1 MTLELER
8 VVADL
13 ADKVERRYYGKY
25 RGIVRDN
32 EDPSL
37 LGRLKVSVP
46 SVLGPDVVTG
56 WATPCVPY
64 GGAADQ
70 GFLFVPGISSG
81 VWVEFEEGD
90 LEFPVWVGTYWT
102 APDAASQVPKPQ
114 DDDGS
119 ERSDVQN
126 PPTRKIIKTLKGHT
140 VQFEDRD
147 GAESIL
153 VREGTKGHLIA
164 LTQDGIRITDATGNT
179 VEMTDSAMTLHAAV
193 PFTIDAPGQ
202 PVRILGDTID
212 FQKG

>member
-8 VVADL
+8 IVADL
-13 ADKVERRYYGKY
+13 TDKVERRYYGKY
-25 RGIVRDN
+25 RGVVRDN
-32 EDPSL
+32 EDPSR

-56 WATPCVPY
+56 WATPCAPF
-64 GGAADQ
+64 GGAAGQ
-70 GFLFVPGISSG
+70 GFLFVPSVDAG

-102 APDAASQVPKPQ
+102 APDAVSQVPRPQ
-114 DDDGS
+114 EDDGT
-119 ERSDVQN
+119 ERSEVQN

-140 VQFEDRD
+140 VQFEDGD

-153 VREGTKGHLIA
+153 VREGGKGHLIT
-164 LTQDGIRITDATGNT
+164 LTSDGIRITDATGNT

-202 PVRILGDTID
+202 PVRIVCDSID
-212 FQKG
+212 FKKG

>member
-1 MTLELER
+1 MTPELER
-8 VVADL
+8 IVADL

-32 EDPSL
+32 EDPSR
-37 LGRLKVSVP
+37 LGRLRVSVP

-56 WATPCVPY
+56 WATPCAPF
-64 GGAADQ
+64 GGAAGQ
-70 GFLFVPGISSG
+70 GFLFVPSVDAG

-90 LEFPVWVGTYWT
+90 LEFPVWAGTYWT
-102 APDAASQVPKPQ
+102 APDAVSQLPRAQ
-114 DDDGS
+114 DDDGT

-140 VQFEDRD
+140 VQFEDGD

-153 VREGTKGHLIA
+153 VREGGKGHLIA
-164 LTQDGIRITDATGNT
+164 LTRDGIRITDATGNT
-179 VEMTDSAMTLHAAV
+179 IEMTDSAMTLHAAV

-202 PVRILGDTID
+202 SVRIVCDSID
-212 FQKG
+212 FKKG